1 MLGGKNGRNN
11 MARNR
16 STLRRRLSAPVMAL
30 AVASAAVV
38 SLTLG
43 TGTAAAQLDSATSIV
58 DVGGMTIEARQSD
71 TDIKF
76 VQPLDGNPL
85 SREWFHS
92 GTAGFHISGT
102 DADKFAGGIVLGYQI
117 GYPATLTGQLKFSY
131 STPSFGI
138 QVGTTTGPTISNLI
152 PTVGVEL
159 AAGFGPGVQTV
170 EVAKAGIGGSDGSI
184 RISGFHGTVSGV
196 LGQVSIRPY
205 VTVTSSKGDSVTT
218 YGNNWKI

>member
-1 MLGGKNGRNN
+1 
-11 MARNR
+11 
-16 STLRRRLSAPVMAL
+16 MAL

-43 TGTAAAQLDSATSIV
+43 TGTAAAALDNTTSIV
-58 DVGGMTIEARQSD
+58 DVSGLTIEARQSD

-85 SREWFHS
+85 TREWFHS
-92 GTAGFHISGT
+92 GTAGFRIAGA

-117 GYPATLTGQLKFSY
+117 GYPATMTGQMRFNY
-131 STPSFGI
+131 STPSFG
-138 QVGTTTGPTISNLI
+138 VSLGSEGISLGNLI

-159 AAGFGPGVQTV
+159 AAGFGPGIQTV
-170 EVAKAGIGGSDGSI
+170 NVAQAGIAGSDGSI
-184 RISGFHGTVSGV
+184 RISGFHGAVSGV
-196 LGQVSIRPY
+196 LGEVSIRPF

-218 YGNNWKI
+218 YGNTWKI